1 MKKITIT
8 LSDEEYTKL
17 EALADVLNL
26 SPCEYIERV
35 GIEFMTDSVC
45 GDVAENVA
53 SRYYDTLEEATR
65 ATAKAEALDGFKSK
79 WRYYRTPEGRILAIT
94 AGLDSDG
101 NSSEGCT
108 LIEEVAA

>member
-1 MKKITIT
+1 MKTLTIT
-8 LSDEEYTKL
+8 LSDEDYAKL
-17 EALADVLNL
+17 PADVISLN
-26 SPCEYIERV
+26 PCEYIERV

-94 AGLDSDG
+94 AGLDSDVR
-101 NSSEGCT
+101 
-108 LIEEVAA
+108 L